1 MRWGQ
6 TLFVR
11 LSLKSYINWFLFVI
25 DFKLTRNVTY
35 ILIFI
40 FICLSIHF
48 FDMSL
53 KITIKFQINH
63 Y

>member
-40 FICLSIHF
+40 FIYLSIHF